1 MRVIA
6 LNFADADF
14 ATPGTYREYML
25 EKVSPLLTAD
35 KTALVV
41 LPAHSALLL
50 AWSFGD
56 LGDVQ
61 SLDEAVLQFVQL
73 SSWPAAW
80 YEQQQKLA
88 RELNIWFIPG
98 TVLVRENGRLYHE
111 APLLNPQG
119 GICGRQKQ
127 LFLTQQ
133 EKTWG
138 LARGTSA
145 EVFATPFGTLGII
158 VGTDAWYPETGRILA
173 LSGAGLICHP
183 GAVPEENHTWLQFAG
198 MWSQVQ
204 QNQFFCVESQ
214 LCTEIAGYRAGG
226 NTLIHAPCE
235 MTAGSSGILARGG
248 QDGGPVV
255 AELDEE
261 RRREVISR
269 YPLLKL
275 LQPEAYSPIY
285 PEKGERS

>member
-98 TVLVRENGRLYHE
+98 TVLVR
-111 APLLNPQG
+111 
-119 GICGRQKQ
+119 
-127 LFLTQQ
+127 
-133 EKTWG
+133 KT
-138 LARGTSA
+138 AACITK
-145 EVFATPFGTLGII
+145 
-158 VGTDAWYPETGRILA
+158 
-173 LSGAGLICHP
+173 H
-183 GAVPEENHTWLQFAG
+183 
-198 MWSQVQ
+198 
-204 QNQFFCVESQ
+204 
-214 LCTEIAGYRAGG
+214 
-226 NTLIHAPCE
+226 
-235 MTAGSSGILARGG
+235 
-248 QDGGPVV
+248 
-255 AELDEE
+255 
-261 RRREVISR
+261 
-269 YPLLKL
+269 
-275 LQPEAYSPIY
+275 
-285 PEKGERS
+285 RS